1 MRRVWLV
8 VSLAVC
14 GCRAAPAEEVAAPL
28 ERRAP
33 SKPASA
39 RGASEAP
46 VSRGAGSATV
56 EEVARPGDAEARTYE
71 EDAPR
76 SADPVEPPASEAA
89 ARTCCRTCRRGKA
102 CGNSCIA
109 ADKRCD
115 VGPGCACD
123 G

>member
-14 GCRAAPAEEVAAPL
+14 GCRAAPAEEVAAPV
-28 ERRAP
+28 ERTAAP
-33 SKPASA
+33 PMPTPT
-39 RGASEAP
+39 REASEAP
-46 VSRGAGSATV
+46 ASRGAGSAT
-56 EEVARPGDAEARTYE
+56 EAGARPGDAEARVYE

-76 SADPVEPPASEAA
+76 SADPVEPPASGAP

-102 CGNSCIA
+102 CGDSCIA